1 MSKNH
6 WWALLCV
13 ALVFSGLSLSACGND
28 GAEVDDAEASETEAT
43 TKQDGEEK
51 AESDE
56 GEAEGEEEQAERRE
70 RAVSVTGCAAR
81 IGDLVIPVL
90 AEGTIRS
97 RRSSEIRFEIAGR
110 LDRIHVSEGQRVRR
124 GEPLATLDN
133 REYKVAFE
141 EASARYLDALGKLAV
156 EEDNL
161 RSDETAAREL
171 AQGLKE
177 LEELESNGTITR
189 DERRAR
195 EIQLGIGAV
204 KDGAYRRELLEVRS
218 GLAAARAD
226 EQRAELSLERTL
238 LRAPF
243 DGVISGLTLGPGERV
258 QVSALLCTLVDDIE
272 LEAEVGIL
280 ESDLRMIVLGRGALL
295 EIPALDQSF
304 PAKVD
309 VISPSVDVE
318 SRTCQVLLRIK
329 SDGRVRPGMF
339 VRASIAG
346 EILHDRLVV
355 PRESILTRD
364 GRPLV
369 FRVEGDRAK
378 WQYVTLG
385 QRNDHLVEVTGVLQG
400 GALNAGDVVVVD
412 NHLTLTHEAKIT
424 VRKTVEPDDPWLA
437 IAGASLA
444 AETH

>member
-1 MSKNH
+1 
-6 WWALLCV
+6 
-13 ALVFSGLSLSACGND
+13 LVFSALSLSACSNN
-28 GAEVDDAEASETEAT
+28 GAEADDGEATEAEADATAKTE
-43 TKQDGEEK
+43 DEGK
-51 AESDE
+51 AESGDDE
-56 GEAEGEEEQAERRE
+56 GETEGEEAPTERRE
-70 RAVSVTGCAAR
+70 RATSVTGCTAR

-90 AEGTIRS
+90 AEGTIRA
-97 RRSSEIRFEIAGR
+97 RRSSEIRFEVAGR
-110 LDRIHVSEGQRVRR
+110 LDRVHVSEGQRVRR
-124 GEPLATLDN
+124 GDPLATLDN
-133 REYKVAFE
+133 REYKVALE

-156 EEDNL
+156 EQDHL
-161 RSDETAAREL
+161 RSDESAAREL
-171 AQGLKE
+171 TQGLKE
-177 LEELESNGTITR
+177 LEELESKGTITR

-226 EQRAELSLERTL
+226 EQRAELSLERTV

-243 DGVISGLTLGPGERV
+243 DGVVSGLTLAPGERV
-258 QVSALLCTLVDDIE
+258 QVAALLCTLVDNIE

-280 ESDLRMIVLGRGALL
+280 ESDLRMIEMGRGALL
-295 EIPALDQSF
+295 EIPALGETF

-309 VISPSVDVE
+309 VISPSVDVD

-385 QRNDHLVEVTGVLQG
+385 ARNDHLVEVTGVLQG
-400 GALNAGDVVVVD
+400 GSLNAGDVVVVD

-424 VRKTVEPDDPWLA
+424 VRKTIEPDDPWLA